1 MLSAPQGTII
11 RSVRLGTVGSEPTV
25 FNVHFDQKLPF
36 SGPSGSQRPPPAA
49 RARDPRR
56 ARRPRSWARARG
68 KSGADRVH
76 HNSVSWCMAWKKTS
90 KLLSQRFVVC
100 AQSRFRAQQ
109 NARPLQA
116 NGLHEIPCR
125 GQQAPRFGSRA
136 PPGSKTRFPAHK
148 YNPEPSNA
156 HVLRGRRTR
165 QEVPEFVRG
174 DAATWGQSNRG
185 HTDSGAR
192 PGSRCQSAAALPRH
206 HRSGKGVASPP
217 TLRRA
222 RSPCRTSIALLTHTP
237 CVSRR
242 GFYPQ
247 AATTVHVDRGEHLY
261 ELII

>member
-1 MLSAPQGTII
+1 M
-11 RSVRLGTVGSEPTV
+11 
-25 FNVHFDQKLPF
+25 
-36 SGPSGSQRPPPAA
+36 
-49 RARDPRR
+49 
-56 ARRPRSWARARG
+56 
-68 KSGADRVH
+68 H

-90 KLLSQRFVVC
+90 KLLSHRFVVC
-100 AQSRFRAQQ
+100 GQSRFRAQQ
-109 NARPLQA
+109 NARPLQTGCTKSRA
-116 NGLHEIPCR
+116 GDNKHPVSE
-125 GQQAPRFGSRA
+125 SRA

-206 HRSGKGVASPP
+206 HRSGKGVAFPP